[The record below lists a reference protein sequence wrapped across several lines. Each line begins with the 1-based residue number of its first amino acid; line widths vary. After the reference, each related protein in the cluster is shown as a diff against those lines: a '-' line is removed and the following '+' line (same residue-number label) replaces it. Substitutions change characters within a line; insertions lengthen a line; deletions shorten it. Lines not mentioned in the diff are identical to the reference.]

1 MNNLDA
7 GNAGTPEEPKQPHL
21 NTDTT
26 QALTLSPGAR
36 VKRWASKPLGLL
48 PTPKAPEKRR
58 TGWQRWITPIS
69 AMIVGV
75 ILLAAIGGVVSIVAT
90 NNAHSTE
97 QRDKAA
103 LDHALVVARTQY
115 NVPPSRLKP
124 IMDAERRT
132 IAEMDKSFGGYRQAG
147 EQLVKLTKQVNA
159 LTQTTPAQARA
170 MTQADLTT
178 LSAGVD
184 TLVKAGFIEAPGFQ
198 KRLKQAQS
206 QFAAAQTT
214 PQYFAVDT
222 FTLDQLG
229 AVNAFQPTYQRLQDF
244 TKLIKNESV
253 LLNGPEGPLSNNL
266 QCAQG
271 LDESYW
277 LDDPYVQVTKSPANT
292 VVTPESQWPAS
303 DLELLRTASTS
314 ADFDALNLLL
324 TSQTQQTLAN
334 ETALLPGVATNLL
347 QQYQANIALM
357 KQYKQ
362 DTTTFE
368 QVYAQDQQQAQTV
381 AATPT
386 LANYTAFVTTLRQHG
401 DEAELPLM
409 KAKTSAD
416 LETLNKLIAQG
427 QASKTVDPANG
438 VGYPNAY
445 EYIDSHT
452 GVGDATD
459 RLALAKTTQDYK
471 LVDDEI
477 LMFTAN
483 IQAMLANL
491 KDNTVW
497 SKPHAT
503 DAQLMTHY
511 GVTSTRVI
519 VVSLR
524 EQAMRLYDNDKF
536 VKAIQITSGAPDL
549 PSVPGI
555 HCALNHVTDVI
566 FKSPDPPGSPNY
578 YQPTPIHYSMDYSYY
593 GYAVHDAWWRSW
605 FGKYSNLPHYDPA
618 AFNGGS
624 HGCINMSY
632 SNGDALYV
640 FNFAQ
645 LGTPIIVY

>member
-1 MNNLDA
+1 MNDHDA
-7 GNAGTPEEPKQPHL
+7 GNASTPEDPQGAPL
-21 NTDTT
+21 NSDTT
-26 QALTLSPGAR
+26 QPLTPSP
-36 VKRWASKPLGLL
+36 S
-48 PTPKAPEKRR
+48 APEKRQAGRSLKLLLAPKAPGKQR
-58 TGWQRWITPIS
+58 TGWQRWIKPVS
-69 AMIVGV
+69 VAVVGV
-75 ILLAAIGGVVSIVAT
+75 ILLAAIGGVVSLVAT
-90 NNAHSTE
+90 NNAHSAQ
-97 QRDKAA
+97 QRDQAA
-103 LDHALVVARTQY
+103 LDHALVLAQTRY

-124 IMDAERRT
+124 IQVAEQQILAGMDN
-132 IAEMDKSFGGYRQAG
+132 SYGGYRQAG
-147 EQLVKLTKQVNA
+147 EKLVKLTGQVNA
-159 LTQTTPAQARA
+159 LTHTPPAQARA
-170 MTQADLTT
+170 MTKADLAT

-184 TLVKAGFIEAPGFQ
+184 KLATAGFIEAPGFQ
-198 KRLKQAQS
+198 KRFQQAQS
-206 QFAAAQTT
+206 QFAAATTT

-222 FTLDQLG
+222 YALDQLG

-244 TKLIKNESV
+244 TKLIQSEST
-253 LLNGPEGPLSNNL
+253 LLNGADGPTSNNL

-271 LDESYW
+271 LDESFW
-277 LDDPYVQVTKSPANT
+277 LDDPLVQVTKPAASA

-303 DLELLRTASTS
+303 DLNLLRSAASS
-314 ADFDALNLLL
+314 ADFESLNRLL

-347 QQYQANIALM
+347 QQYQANITLM

-368 QVYAQDQQQAQTV
+368 QVYAQDQKQAQTV
-381 AATPT
+381 AATPA
-386 LANYTAFVTTLRQHG
+386 LASYTAFVTTLRQHS
-401 DEAELPLM
+401 DDLQLPLM

-416 LETLNKLIAQG
+416 LETLNKLVAQG
-427 QASKTVDPANG
+427 QASKTIDPANG
-438 VGYPNAY
+438 IGYPNAY
-445 EYIDSHT
+445 EYADPNS
-452 GVGDATD
+452 GVGDATG
-459 RLALAKTTQDYK
+459 RLANAKTVEDYK

-483 IQAMLANL
+483 IQAMLTNL
-491 KDNTVW
+491 KDSTPW

-503 DAQLMTHY
+503 DTQLMTHY
-511 GVTSTRVI
+511 GVMSTRVL

-524 EQAMRLYDNDKF
+524 EQAMRLYDNGKF
-536 VKAIQITSGAPDL
+536 VKAIQVTTGAPDL

-555 HCALNHVTDVI
+555 HCALNHVTNVI

-624 HGCINMSY
+624 HGCINMGY